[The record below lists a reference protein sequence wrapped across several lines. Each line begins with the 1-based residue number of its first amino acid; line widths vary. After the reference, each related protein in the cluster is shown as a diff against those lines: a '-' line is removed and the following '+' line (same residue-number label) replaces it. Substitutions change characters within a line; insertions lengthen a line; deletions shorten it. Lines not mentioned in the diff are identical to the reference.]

1 MTGIIH
7 NQRTIGLVLLDFLGS
22 FWVSVSRW
30 RWLAFVSI
38 PHHLFNNIARMCG
51 WGFFRRFVYIVH
63 VDVLIAVVAH
73 ENQHVLPRTSIGIL
87 NVTDGFVYHD
97 FRFAFRGNGE
107 STYSHIQLIWT
118 HGIGT
123 FTIVKQGIETI
134 VYVTMDFVEWVLA
147 FIAEQVIIG
156 SSGLPVACVHA
167 VIPCTITE
175 KQQVFRHIVLFFCT
189 VVQHFQILTISIG
202 IRCSSAKLIDEFI
215 GRNDTNA

>member
-1 MTGIIH
+1 
-7 NQRTIGLVLLDFLGS
+7 
-22 FWVSVSRW
+22 
-30 RWLAFVSI
+30 
-38 PHHLFNNIARMCG
+38 MCG

-63 VDVLIAVVAH
+63 VDVLIAVIAH

-87 NVTDGFVYHD
+87 NITNGFVNHD

-107 STYSHIQLIWT
+107 STYSHIQLVWT

-123 FTIVKQGIETI
+123 FTIVKQGVETI
-134 VYVTMDFVEWVLA
+134 IYVTMDFVEWVLA
-147 FIAEQVIIG
+147 FITEQVIIG

-175 KQQVFRHIVLFFCT
+175 KQQVFRHIILFFCT

-202 IRCSSAKLIDEFI
+202 IRCSTAKLIDEFI
-215 GRNDTNA
+215 GWDNANAQIVVLDMEICQSLCLFQ